1 MNNRCLARPGSVRDD
16 PGHEE
21 FRQPILRSSLMM
33 PNACPAQVE
42 SNNGETFST
51 RRETRIAPNLIAQI
65 QSTLEQQL

>member
-1 MNNRCLARPGSVRDD
+1 
-16 PGHEE
+16 
-21 FRQPILRSSLMM
+21 MM